1 MRLCCCCAGGHG
13 SSQVLAQD
21 SQSEGGDVP
30 QRAGGD
36 PGRDRAVRVR
46 EGDGAALPS
55 AGQVCVQS
63 ALSGERSE
71 RNARLSDSEVGQGF
85 SRFKIRSFS
94 PANYIR
100 VM

>member
-1 MRLCCCCAGGHG
+1 MRLCCRCAGGHG

-46 EGDGAALPS
+46 EGHGAALPS

-63 ALSGERSE
+63 SLPGEPSV
-71 RNARLSDSEVGQGF
+71 LHISQGF
-85 SRFKIRSFS
+85 RRFNIHSLS
-94 PANYIR
+94 PTYYIH

>member
-1 MRLCCCCAGGHG
+1 MRLCCRCAGGHG

-46 EGDGAALPS
+46 EGHGAALPS

-63 ALSGERSE
+63 SLPGEP
-71 RNARLSDSEVGQGF
+71 GCM
-85 SRFKIRSFS
+85 SFFLLLH
-94 PANYIR
+94 AKEDVLKNINQLAAD
-100 VM
+100 